1 MNILVVRW
9 SDKKGSH
16 KKEYT
21 DQRLAHKARK
31 WLLDN
36 GADDVDIA
44 MRRQTAPKPAG
55 GVLEQKTHKLPYK
68 D

>member
-21 DQRLAHKARK
+21 DQRIAYKARK

-36 GADDVDIA
+36 GADDVDRCSDEYDTC
-44 MRRQTAPKPAG
+44 RRP
-55 GVLEQKTHKLPYK
+55 
-68 D
+68 